1 MEVQYINSSY
11 PYNSAGSFMEYFEG
25 LTYQHVNFIF
35 DGASHFQ
42 ESAYPSMT
50 TSFYKFGL
58 SDFGNNISYYDHSPS
73 YDGSNHEPCPEEY
86 RRASVN
92 SPSMSN
98 EETVAMNVEWEGN
111 ANSTSRENPV
121 DCKLSV
127 LPLMMS
133 IMFCLFSKMDC
144 SFTFEVS
151 FPPLDHEV
159 KCSPLYHQSGLKV
172 IIKP

>member
-1 MEVQYINSSY
+1 MSWNPNMEVQYINSSY

-35 DGASHFQ
+35 DGASHLQ

-133 IMFCLFSKMDC
+133 IM
-144 SFTFEVS
+144 
-151 FPPLDHEV
+151 
-159 KCSPLYHQSGLKV
+159 
-172 IIKP
+172 

>member
-35 DGASHFQ
+35 DGASHLQMKNMPIFWINIGSLRYLPLSLQ
-42 ESAYPSMT
+42 EYLRESAYPSMT

-133 IMFCLFSKMDC
+133 IM
-144 SFTFEVS
+144 
-151 FPPLDHEV
+151 
-159 KCSPLYHQSGLKV
+159 
-172 IIKP
+172 

>member
-1 MEVQYINSSY
+1 MNCC
-11 PYNSAGSFMEYFEG
+11 NW
-25 LTYQHVNFIF
+25 
-35 DGASHFQ
+35 SHPKMDFHLQ

-73 YDGSNHEPCPEEY
+73 YDGSNHEPCAEEY
-86 RRASVN
+86 RRASEN

-121 DCKLSV
+121 DCKFRSAFGDV
-127 LPLMMS
+127 YNVT
-133 IMFCLFSKMDC
+133 C
-144 SFTFEVS
+144 
-151 FPPLDHEV
+151 
-159 KCSPLYHQSGLKV
+159 
-172 IIKP
+172 